1 MSRLGFRR
9 YPKFLIERRVSHATS
24 ICVKFAIV
32 SPAQSVVAR
41 EFAASILATVAGL
54 AYRRE
59 GERRCKEGVG
69 CRQQAGQR
77 LSDSLGARYALD
89 GLTLSVLRS
98 PPRRKRRVHAANFAY
113 RIENVSC

>member
-9 YPKFLIERRVSHATS
+9 YLKFLIERRVSHATS
-24 ICVKFAIV
+24 SLNFAIV

-41 EFAASILATVAGL
+41 EFTASILATVAGL

-69 CRQQAGQR
+69 CRRQAGQR

-89 GLTLSVLRS
+89 GLTLCVLRS
-98 PPRRKRRVHAANFAY
+98 PPRRKRRVHAANFVY
-113 RIENVSC
+113 RIENVSS